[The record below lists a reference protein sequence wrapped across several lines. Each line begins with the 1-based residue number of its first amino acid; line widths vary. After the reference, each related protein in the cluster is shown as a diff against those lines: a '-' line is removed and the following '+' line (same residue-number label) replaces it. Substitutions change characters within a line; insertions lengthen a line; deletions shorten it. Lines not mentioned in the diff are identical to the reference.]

1 MQVKVYFK
9 GILVIL
15 WGVHLMFFLTSCE
28 AAENQ
33 ENQNKIR
40 KPSVAGSF
48 YPANPAA
55 LEKMIA
61 EYVDKAET
69 PKIEHPVMGIVAPHA
84 GYIYS
89 GSVAAHAYALLQ
101 NQSVRRV
108 VVISPSH
115 VASFRGASIYDGHF
129 YETPLGKI
137 KVDRDFG
144 KRLAAESDLIKLSA
158 EGHETKYQGRGEHAL
173 EVQLPFLQHVLGDFE
188 LVPVVMGEQSYE
200 SCRALGIA
208 LGELIENNETII
220 VASSD
225 LSHFHPYK
233 EAVQLDKKVLRAIE
247 EWDYYNLSRN
257 CNARIWEACG
267 AGPIVATMIAV
278 EQRGANVAHLL
289 KYANS
294 GDVPAGN
301 RAQVVGY
308 AAFAFYKDSGDSLQR
323 KAEFNLNEQEQEK
336 LLNIAREAVHAIVND
351 EEVYSVS
358 LNGSDALNQARGA
371 FVTLK
376 KKGRLRGCIGYT
388 APTQALCTTVRD
400 AAIQSAVRD
409 FRFNPVC
416 ADELQDLSFEI
427 SVLSPFRKV
436 KDVESIVVGKHG
448 LVIIKNENSGLL
460 LPQVPVEQGWDRR
473 TFLEQTC
480 RKAGLQ
486 KDAWKDPETDI
497 FQFTAFVFG
506 ED

>member
-1 MQVKVYFK
+1 MQVKEYFRS
-9 GILVIL
+9 ILVIL
-15 WGVHLMFFLTSCE
+15 WGVHLMFFLTGCE
-28 AAENQ
+28 AAENPK
-33 ENQNKIR
+33 EQNNIR

-55 LEKMIA
+55 LKKMIA
-61 EYVDKAET
+61 EYMDEAET
-69 PKIEHPVMGIVAPHA
+69 PQIEQPVMGIISPHA

-89 GSVAAHAYALLQ
+89 GSVAAHAYALLK
-101 NQSVRRV
+101 NQSVQRV

-115 VASFRGASIYDGHF
+115 VDSFRGASIYNGHF

-137 KVDRDFG
+137 KVDRDFSE
-144 KRLAAESDLIKLSA
+144 RLAAESDLIKLSA
-158 EGHETKYQGRGEHAL
+158 EGHTTKYQGRGEHAL
-173 EVQLPFLQHVLGDFE
+173 EVQLPFLQHVLEEFE
-188 LVPVVMGEQSYE
+188 LVAVVMGEQSYE
-200 SCRALGIA
+200 SCRALGRA

-278 EQRGANVAHLL
+278 EHLGANVAQLL

-301 RAQVVGY
+301 QSQVVGY
-308 AAFAFYKDSGDSLQR
+308 AAFAFYEKAEENDKQ

-336 LLNIAREAVHAIVND
+336 LLTIAREAVYTIIND
-351 EEVYSVS
+351 EEIYGVS
-358 LNGSDALNQARGA
+358 LNGSEALNQARGA

-400 AAIQSAVRD
+400 AAIQAAVRD
-409 FRFNPVC
+409 YRFNPVC
-416 ADELQDLSFEI
+416 TDELQDLSFEI

-436 KDVESIVVGKHG
+436 KGIENIAVGKHG
-448 LVIIKNENSGLL
+448 LLIINKENSGLL

-480 RKAGLQ
+480 RKAGLP
-486 KDAWKDPETDI
+486 KDAWKDPDTDI

-506 ED
+506 EH